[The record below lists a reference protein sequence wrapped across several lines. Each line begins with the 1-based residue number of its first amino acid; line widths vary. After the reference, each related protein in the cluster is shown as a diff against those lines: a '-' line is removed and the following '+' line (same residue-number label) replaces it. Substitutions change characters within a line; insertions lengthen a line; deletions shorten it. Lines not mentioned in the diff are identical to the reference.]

1 MNENQ
6 IEFEQ
11 LLEKYTSGTASPEEV
26 TLLNSLYNQLAE
38 QLPSAAPSKNL
49 DLVEKR
55 VWKALNVKQ
64 PTIHYL
70 PVLRYAA
77 AILLIIGLGFMI
89 RFALIHDKNTNTKI
103 AMNDVA
109 PGGNKAIL
117 TLGNGKKIVLNAN
130 SNGAVATITGGGR
143 IINNSATGVV
153 SYYTQS
159 NSKAVTARGK
169 LHEEHESMNTIS
181 TPVGGQYRLVLP
193 DGTSIFINATSSIS
207 FPNRFTGSSRNV
219 TLVGEA
225 YFEVAKNPK
234 QPFQVHVKDQQITVT
249 GTHFNVSA
257 YPADT
262 VKTTLA
268 EGGVILL
275 QPSTGKRQ
283 PLLPNQQAALLSS
296 GFTIRHVKIKEEIA
310 WINGLFIFRQTPLK
324 EAMQQICRWYDVEVD
339 YNSLP
344 NITLD
349 ADISKANT
357 LNSLLNTLNYSSDL
371 QFKLNGRRLVLIK
384 K

>member
-38 QLPSAAPSKNL
+38 QLPSAASSQNL
-49 DLVEKR
+49 DQVENR
-55 VWKALNVKQ
+55 VWKALHVQQ
-64 PTIHYL
+64 PTVHYL

-89 RFALIHDKNTNTKI
+89 RFALIHDKDIHTKTVF
-103 AMNDVA
+103 NDVA

-117 TLGNGKKIVLNAN
+117 TLGNGQKIVLNAH
-130 SNGAVATITGGGR
+130 SNGAVATITGGGS
-143 IINNSATGVV
+143 ITNNSAAGVV
-153 SYYTQS
+153 SYYQQS
-159 NSKAVTARGK
+159 SSKAEGK
-169 LHEEHESMNTIS
+169 LHEESKSMNTIS
-181 TPVGGQYRLVLP
+181 TPAGGQYRLVLA
-193 DGTSIFINATSSIS
+193 DGTRIFLNATSSIS
-207 FPNRFTGSSRNV
+207 FPDRFTGSSRNV
-219 TLVGEA
+219 TLVGEG

-234 QPFQVHVKDQQITVT
+234 QPFHVQVKDQQITVT

-268 EGGVILL
+268 EGSVTLL

-296 GFTIRHVKIKEEIA
+296 GFTIRHVKIKQEIA
-310 WINGLFIFRQTPLK
+310 WIDGLFVFRHTPLK
-324 EAMQQICRWYDVEVD
+324 QAMQQIERWYNIEVD
-339 YNSLP
+339 YSNLP
-344 NITLD
+344 DVPLD
-349 ADISKANT
+349 AELTRSLT
-357 LNSLLNTLNYSSDL
+357 LNRIIEILDTNADL
-371 QFKLNGRRLVLIK
+371 KFKLIKNGRRLVYIGK
-384 K
+384 